1 MDRRTFMVQVMAGSA
16 ALGTAGRIRIAF
28 LGGSHSHGLDKA
40 KVVKASPLYELAGIW
55 EPDPAVLAQYAALGI
70 PRLER
75 EDILSDTSIGA
86 VAVESDVKD
95 HARHGLMVLE
105 AGKHVHLE
113 KPPADN
119 LDEVRRMVDLARSKG
134 LVFQTGYMWRY
145 NPAITAAL
153 EAAWR
158 GWLGDVYLVRG
169 MMNTLIPP
177 ERRPEWAAFQ
187 GGQMFEQ
194 GPHMIDPIVRLL
206 GRPQRVTPFLH
217 RHGKYNDRLMDNT
230 VAVLEYPQALGIVQS
245 STLQPNAS
253 LYRTLEIQGTNG
265 TATVRPIEPPVL
277 QIDLASAAGPY
288 KTGKQMVAVPPYKR
302 YEGDFEE
309 LAAAVRGERPL
320 RVSLDEELLLQET
333 LTRACGM

>member
-1 MDRRTFMVQVMAGSA
+1 MDRRKFMVQAMAGY
-16 ALGTAGRIRIAF
+16 TAWGATGRIRIAF

-40 KVVKASPLYELAGIW
+40 KVVKASPHFELAGIW
-55 EPDPAVLAQYAALGI
+55 EPDPAVLAQYTALGI
-70 PRLER
+70 AKRER
-75 EDILSDTSIGA
+75 DEILSDTTISV

-95 HARHGLMVLE
+95 HAQHGLRVLE

-119 LDEVRRMVDLARSKG
+119 LEAVRRMVDLARNKA

-145 NPAITAAL
+145 NPAIMAAL
-153 EAAWR
+153 EAARR

-169 MMNTLIPP
+169 MMNTLIPA
-177 ERRPEWAAFQ
+177 ERRPELAAFK

-217 RHGKYNDRLMDNT
+217 KHGKYNDRLMDNT
-230 VAVLEYPQALGIVQS
+230 AAVLEYPQALGIVQS

-253 LYRTLEIQGTNG
+253 LHRTLEIQGTNG
-265 TATVRPIEPPVL
+265 TAAVRPIEPPVL
-277 QIDLASAAGPY
+277 QIDLATAAGPY
-288 KTGKQMVAVPPYKR
+288 KAGKQMVAVPPYKR
-302 YEGDFEE
+302 YESDFEE
-309 LAAAVRGERPL
+309 LAAAIRGERPL
-320 RVSLDEELLLQET
+320 TVSLDEELLLQET
-333 LTRACGM
+333 LMRACGM